1 MGTAPAVPDIQQEK
15 TVLKK
20 AGIVVAAAAAG
31 LLAVSPLAFAG
42 ESHGKSWGHGDVSSF
57 EQNSEGLIN
66 VSDTNVNAP
75 VNLLCNNDIP
85 VNVGLVSS
93 MIRASG
99 TACRNCWGNT
109 RSAPIIHAAYGT
121 PHAFAWNIGTITSI
135 LSFSARAMLAVDVTI
150 IECRKVLRWLYI
162 TPLGLPVVPLV

>member
-1 MGTAPAVPDIQQEK
+1 MGTAPAVPDIQQER

-75 VNLLCNNDIP
+75 INALNCDEVDLGLIP
-85 VNVGLVSS
+85 VDVKD
-93 MIRASG
+93 I
-99 TACRNCWGNT
+99 T
-109 RSAPIIHAAYGT
+109 APIAGA
-121 PHAFAWNIGTITSI
+121 
-135 LSFSARAMLAVDVTI
+135 LALFGEAETEQKTYVDNSCSTDQGASTV
-150 IECRKVLRWLYI
+150 
-162 TPLGLPVVPLV
+162 GDSSSS

>member
-42 ESHGKSWGHGDVSSF
+42 ESHGKSWGHGDVNSF
-57 EQNSEGLIN
+57 EQNSEGLVN

-75 VNLLCNNDIP
+75 LNLCNNDIP
-85 VNVGLVSS
+85 VNVGL
-93 MIRASG
+93 IPIQ
-99 TACRNCWGNT
+99 GN
-109 RSAPIIHAAYGT
+109 
-121 PHAFAWNIGTITSI
+121 
-135 LSFSARAMLAVDVTI
+135 LKDVTAA
-150 IECRKVLRWLYI
+150 L
-162 TPLGLPVVPLV
+162 TGALGVFGSAEAETDIDYDSSRTCTNGVSGDAASQS